1 MRDTCSSE
9 SLARACGWIE
19 RSLLDVTKFGGKA
32 ASILASSAERPIHL
46 GVIYVNQAVDLIYRL
61 PMTILL
67 LSRTGP
73 LRQDFLGLQ
82 LLPTLVMAQSMI
94 KKALLPLDP
103 ILSRMKMFPIAN
115 DAAHRFVPLKRQER
129 VNMIGHE
136 EKSAM
141 CQRNLES

>member
-1 MRDTCSSE
+1 
-9 SLARACGWIE
+9 
-19 RSLLDVTKFGGKA
+19 
-32 ASILASSAERPIHL
+32 
-46 GVIYVNQAVDLIYRL
+46 
-61 PMTILL
+61 MTILL

-115 DAAHRFVPLKRQER
+115 DAAH
-129 VNMIGHE
+129 
-136 EKSAM
+136 
-141 CQRNLES
+141 

>member
-1 MRDTCSSE
+1 
-9 SLARACGWIE
+9 
-19 RSLLDVTKFGGKA
+19 
-32 ASILASSAERPIHL
+32 LASSAERPIHL

-94 KKALLPLDP
+94 KKSPPATRPD
-103 ILSRMKMFPIAN
+103 SF
-115 DAAHRFVPLKRQER
+115 AHENVSNRQ
-129 VNMIGHE
+129 
-136 EKSAM
+136 
-141 CQRNLES
+141 